1 MKQGHTDR
9 PDRIDEAL
17 SRLPRSIQ
25 PEHDLWPDIAARLE
39 PDVAPARSGRRWVWA
54 AAAAVLLVVAS
65 SLITATLLRHEPQPV
80 ASSHPLP
87 RAGSSTAPEVIPATA
102 GDLNAGFGPGHR
114 LGPAY
119 LANRRVL
126 ARELE
131 ERLARL
137 PPEGRQQLAKNIAE
151 LRRASAE
158 INAALQLHP
167 GDPLLEELLFNIYQ
181 DEISVLA
188 NVDRLT
194 AADTTT
200 APTRIPL

>member
-1 MKQGHTDR
+1 MKKGHLDR
-9 PDRIDEAL
+9 PESLDEAL
-17 SRLPRSIQ
+17 SQLPRSIE
-25 PEHDLWPDIAARLE
+25 PGRDLWPGIAARLE
-39 PDVAPARSGRRWVWA
+39 QGVSAPRSRHRWTWA
-54 AAAAVLLVVAS
+54 AAAAVLLVIGS
-65 SLITATLLRHEPQPV
+65 SLITATLLRQDPQPV
-80 ASSHPLP
+80 ADSRPAAADEP
-87 RAGSSTAPEVIPATA
+87 TIVPEVIPATA
-102 GDLNAGFGPGHR
+102 GDFNAGFGPGHR
-114 LGPAY
+114 VGPAY

-137 PPEGRQQLAKNIAE
+137 PPEGREQLAKNIAE

-158 INAALQLHP
+158 INAALELHP

-194 AADTTT
+194 AADPTT

>member
-1 MKQGHTDR
+1 
-9 PDRIDEAL
+9 
-17 SRLPRSIQ
+17 
-25 PEHDLWPDIAARLE
+25 
-39 PDVAPARSGRRWVWA
+39 
-54 AAAAVLLVVAS
+54 VLLVVAS
-65 SLITATLLRHEPQPV
+65 SLITAALLRPEPQPV
-80 ASSHPLP
+80 ASSTPAP
-87 RAGSSTAPEVIPATA
+87 KDESAIVPEVIPATA
-102 GDLNAGFGPGHR
+102 GSLNAGFGPGHR

-131 ERLARL
+131 GRLARL
-137 PPEGRQQLAKNIAE
+137 PPEGREQLAKNIAE

-158 INAALQLHP
+158 INAALELHP

-194 AADTTT
+194 AADTTI

>member
-1 MKQGHTDR
+1 VANLPPAAPQG
-9 PDRIDEAL
+9 P
-17 SRLPRSIQ
+17 Q
-25 PEHDLWPDIAARLE
+25 
-39 PDVAPARSGRRWVWA
+39 APAPT
-54 AAAAVLLVVAS
+54 VV
-65 SLITATLLRHEPQPV
+65 
-80 ASSHPLP
+80 
-87 RAGSSTAPEVIPATA
+87 PATA
-102 GDLNAGFGPGHR
+102 GGVTAAFGPGHR

-126 ARELE
+126 ARELD

-137 PPEGRQQLAKNIAE
+137 PPEGRQQLARNIAE

-158 INAALQLHP
+158 INAALELHP

-194 AADTTT
+194 AAETTI

>member
-1 MKQGHTDR
+1 MNQGPADR
-9 PDRIDEAL
+9 PDRLQEAL
-17 SRLPRSIQ
+17 SQLPRGIE
-25 PEHDLWPDIAARLE
+25 PGRDLWPGIAARLE
-39 PDVAPARSGRRWVWA
+39 PRSEPARVRAVPRWAWA
-54 AAAAVLLVVAS
+54 AAAATVLVVAS
-65 SLITATLLRHEPQPV
+65 SIVTATLMRREAAMTARTAPTAQ
-80 ASSHPLP
+80 S
-87 RAGSSTAPEVIPATA
+87 APEVVQAVAGSATA
-102 GDLNAGFGPGHR
+102 AFGPGHR
-114 LGPAY
+114 VGPAY

-131 ERLARL
+131 VRLARL
-137 PPEGRQQLAKNIAE
+137 PPEGREQLAKNIAE

-158 INAALQLHP
+158 INAALELHP

-194 AADTTT
+194 AADTKT

>member
-1 MKQGHTDR
+1 MNQSHMDR

-17 SRLPRSIQ
+17 SQLPRSIQ
-25 PEHDLWPDIAARLE
+25 PGRDLWPDIAARLE
-39 PDVAPARSGRRWVWA
+39 PGVAPARARPRWVWA
-54 AAAAVLLVVAS
+54 AAAAVLLVVTS
-65 SLITATLLRHEPQPV
+65 SLITAALLRHETQPL
-80 ASSHPLP
+80 ASSPPMP
-87 RAGSSTAPEVIPATA
+87 RAGSLEAPEVIPATA
-102 GDLNAGFGPGHR
+102 GDLTAGFGPGHR
-114 LGPAY
+114 VGPAY

-137 PPEGRQQLAKNIAE
+137 PPEGREQLAKNIAE

-194 AADTTT
+194 AADTI

>member
-1 MKQGHTDR
+1 MNQGHSDR
-9 PDRIDEAL
+9 LDSLDEAL
-17 SRLPRSIQ
+17 SQLPRSIE
-25 PEHDLWPDIAARLE
+25 PGRDLWPDIAARLE
-39 PDVAPARSGRRWVWA
+39 TGAAPVRSRQRWAWA

-65 SLITATLLRHEPQPV
+65 SLITATLLRQEPQQV
-80 ASSHPLP
+80 ASSQSAPP
-87 RAGSSTAPEVIPATA
+87 VDPSSVPEVIPASA
-102 GDLNAGFGPGHR
+102 GDSTSGFGPGHR
-114 LGPAY
+114 VGPAY

-126 ARELE
+126 TRELE

-137 PPEGRQQLAKNIAE
+137 PPEGREQLAKNIAE

-194 AADTTT
+194 AADTTI